1 MNPTLIRKA
10 AALPA
15 RQLHLI
21 GAGLLL
27 IVAAA
32 LWFYGVSAP
41 LKALRAVRAEQAQL
55 DLAGSDPHLL
65 GAQLAALEGDTAALA
80 QRLGAY
86 SGQTS
91 AQTSAQAP
99 AQLLV
104 RLIGEIGALAQAQGV
119 TLHGVAPAPE
129 ETVLAFHQA
138 GFNADVSGPYASL
151 LAWMRAIEQAQPN
164 LAIASFEMRPA
175 LTPGQVAMTVRIAAF
190 RPQESTP

>member
-1 MNPTLIRKA
+1 MNPALIRKA

-32 LWFYGVSAP
+32 LWSYGLSAP

-55 DLAGSDPHLL
+55 DLAGSDPQLL

-80 QRLGAY
+80 QRLG
-86 SGQTS
+86 TS
-91 AQTSAQAP
+91 SQQTSAQAP

-104 RLIGEIGALAQAQGV
+104 RLIGELGALAQAQGV

-151 LAWMRAIEQAQPN
+151 LAWMRAVEQAQPN

-175 LTPGQVAMTVRIAAF
+175 LNPGQVAMSVRIAAF

>member
-41 LKALRAVRAEQAQL
+41 LKALRVVRAEQAQL

-65 GAQLAALEGDTAALA
+65 GAQLTALEADTAMLA
-80 QRLGAY
+80 KRLGAY

-91 AQTSAQAP
+91 AQAP

-104 RLIGEIGALAQAQGV
+104 HLIGELGGLAQAQGV